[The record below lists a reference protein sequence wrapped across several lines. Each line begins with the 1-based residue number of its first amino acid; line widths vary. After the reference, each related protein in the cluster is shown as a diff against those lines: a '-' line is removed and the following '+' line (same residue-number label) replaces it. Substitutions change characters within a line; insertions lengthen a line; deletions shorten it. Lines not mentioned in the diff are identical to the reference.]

1 MVKLIVMNRLLI
13 LFCFS
18 AGLLTANNPPTE
30 VKDLAFKR
38 GEVLKYRVHY
48 GLIDA
53 GEAIV
58 EVNEK
63 KETFNNRSV
72 FHVIGHGRSLGA
84 FNFFFKVRDRYDS
97 FIDEETLL
105 PHLFIRRVDEGGF
118 IINQDYTFNH
128 QKNTVKAKRTGTDQ
142 GRNIDGKLFE
152 IPPHTQDILS
162 AFYYARSLD
171 LSTYKVG
178 DIISLNTFFDEEIFP
193 LQMKIIG
200 RETVKTKAGKIKC
213 IKVRPIIQQGRVFK
227 NEEDLTLWVSD
238 DKNRIPVMLE
248 AKVLVGSIK
257 MALKEYS
264 GLAHQLALD
273 K

>member
-1 MVKLIVMNRLLI
+1 MKQISIIGLMFSFGLI
-13 LFCFS
+13 S
-18 AGLLTANNPPTE
+18 ANPPSAIE
-30 VKDLAFKR
+30 QLAFRR

-48 GLIDA
+48 GVIDA

-142 GRNIDGKLFE
+142 ARNVDGKQFDV
-152 IPPHTQDILS
+152 PPQTQDILS
-162 AFYYARSLD
+162 AFYYARNLD
-171 LSTYKVG
+171 LTSYKIG
-178 DIISLNTFFDEEIFP
+178 DIISMNTFFDEEIFP
-193 LQMKIIG
+193 LQMKLIG
-200 RETVKTKAGKIKC
+200 RETIKTRAGRIKC

-248 AKVLVGSIK
+248 ARVLVGSIK
-257 MALKEYS
+257 MTLKDYS